1 MSVADPGRWIRADP
15 LDSTRDDDVC
25 DDFVLLPVL
34 FFGADGIRSM
44 FETCSSVYS
53 EIVER
58 GFDDVVC
65 FCWGD
70 GHVEFRERRRE
81 ICGGGDRFRGSISG
95 GCM

>member
-1 MSVADPGRWIRADP
+1 
-15 LDSTRDDDVC
+15 
-25 DDFVLLPVL
+25 
-34 FFGADGIRSM
+34 M

-70 GHVEFRERRRE
+70 GHHVELGRERRDE
-81 ICGGGDRFRGSISG
+81 EEEKCGGGDRFRGSITG
-95 GCM
+95 GCI

>member
-1 MSVADPGRWIRADP
+1 
-15 LDSTRDDDVC
+15 
-25 DDFVLLPVL
+25 
-34 FFGADGIRSM
+34 M

-70 GHVEFRERRRE
+70 GHHVEFREREER
-81 ICGGGDRFRGSISG
+81 
-95 GCM
+95 